1 MNRLMLSA
9 LVCGF
14 ATVVCADPTVLN
26 GNTYRIQDT
35 ADASYTVSSVH
46 EDADWP
52 SGLPTPSFWFDCKQT
67 NDWEFATDA
76 NGRLCVS
83 KIPSLVGDGRSLT
96 SDQMET
102 GSKFPWSSKDMKLP
116 LFVASDPTL
125 GGQPMIDLCDGK
137 SLNSQIG
144 LNFNAVYVHEGD
156 SAKQHLLDKIGTV
169 FAIYGSDFGGGSFL
183 GGGYGYAG
191 KNGNLWTRNRT
202 QTLSS
207 DSADSVRVD
216 YPSPIISSSYSA
228 FAQATVRHFGHV
240 STPDASGFTGGWE
253 VFTFRC
259 ANNETS
265 ASGIGMGDVSPY
277 YHSGG
282 MKIAEMIFFSEVLTD
297 EQVGQVERH
306 LARKWFPAR
315 REDVGVNGRTTLGW
329 YRSAA
334 NASSLSTTFD
344 VPAEE
349 TLELGKL
356 TGGRVKDGV
365 EPKIVKTGEGA
376 LEVGDFA
383 DYGGTV
389 ESRGGTLKFCKRA
402 VPTSV
407 DQLADGLFVRFDA
420 DDSACC
426 DDLVEESD
434 GRLYV
439 RGIKNL
445 AAGVLLGK
453 PVAAYQSTAA
463 NRPWVLKNAI
473 GNKSVFDFGLQCAGE
488 TRRVLKYATFDAGAG
503 TYANATLPSVFTV
516 VALVGAQSNGG
527 HIMDNMFQRE
537 MESIYSAAP
546 FDGSRV
552 GYANNWTQVGLM
564 EYEKTFSGRSDTLGL
579 NATTGRIFVNGRKL
593 DDHAQGYETPGY
605 QVAAWCVPG
614 YKCDYLGGTSGTQCG
629 NLRLGEILV
638 WLRPLS
644 DEELMDA
651 QAYLAKKWLNQTL
664 AGYRDDAKDGVAQ
677 IQKLMVSGKTT
688 VDVPAGAAARIDRM
702 TLEGDVVKTGEGT
715 LYVGQDAETKYN
727 LVVKGGAVKVLEP
740 QVSESC
746 ELAKGP
752 ALHLDAADEKSFI
765 FWPKNGTNFVHR
777 WFAQE
782 GAGCAMNSAAA
793 ETSHPWLDTENT
805 LNGMPCVNFGL
816 PGYERSEPY
825 TRPSMSLDH
834 AYDNA
839 RSIFVVHGS
848 QNGGNTLFGCANGKF
863 DASSN
868 VQYDWPCAGENGK
881 WTCLLTAGANE
892 NLINGEIRVDG
903 ELTDRTAHPDG
914 WSLIEFHTLGG
925 VMISALNCLK
935 DATYNLGGNRY
946 CEILVYERPL
956 SEREKVATRNYLMK
970 KWFPSRPLEPLPSA
984 VPEKMAVAKAYA
996 ADAGE
1001 TFVLD
1006 PEITEIS
1013 SVEGEGTIAK
1023 TGAATLKL
1031 ADFSEF
1037 GGTLEVR
1044 DGTLDITLP
1053 PATNDTSLV
1062 TDGRIL
1068 HLDAQDG
1075 ATLAHEVESG
1085 TGSNVIS
1092 RWTSKVGDICAVPTR
1107 HPNWA
1112 NTTNMPFY
1120 LAHDLNGY
1128 PIVSMYSDAD
1138 YNGRKCAMAFVD
1150 GEGKSV
1156 TLRNIRTA
1164 FWVLGSQEGGGLL
1177 FGGGYKVGEA
1187 TDTLS
1192 CWFRRKPDGTGQD
1205 EGLDYRSGLIG
1216 YQTTLYWPCL
1226 GKAGYWV
1233 NGNKT
1238 AAATPSVLSGG
1249 YDIVAMRLGDGVA
1262 DADTPNTTGLAMLDP
1277 VNTRGYSGHQR
1288 LGELIVYDR
1297 VLSDEEM
1304 ASMQAYL
1311 KAKWGYTQ
1319 KSDVNAAT
1327 VDLAADT
1334 TLKTMGNQYVGKLT
1348 GAGTVDGDVTAGK
1361 LVGEVGADPLTIAGT
1376 YTIAKGLTVELKGL
1390 SSVSGDLKDTV
1401 ITLLEA
1407 EAIDGLENR
1416 LGVVF
1421 TGDAVPEGYKA
1432 KLCTDNGRLAV
1443 IFKPCGLVMIVR

>member
-1 MNRLMLSA
+1 MKQLMLALLAFGITSA
-9 LVCGF
+9 VS
-14 ATVVCADPTVLN
+14 AEAAVLR
-26 GNTYRIQDT
+26 GNTYRIQDAT
-35 ADASYTVSSVH
+35 NASYTVSSVH
-46 EDADWP
+46 ETADWP
-52 SGLPTPSFWFDCKQT
+52 TGLPTPSFWFDCKQT
-67 NDWEFATDA
+67 NGWEFAKDA

-83 KIPSLVGDGRSLT
+83 NIPSLVGDGRSLT
-96 SDQMET
+96 SDQMGT
-102 GSKFPWSSKDMKLP
+102 GTQFPTWTQKLP
-116 LFVASDPTL
+116 IFVASDPML

-156 SAKQHLLDKIGTV
+156 AEKQHLLDKIGTV
-169 FAIYGSDFGGGSFL
+169 FAIYGSDLGGGSFL
-183 GGGYGYAG
+183 GGGYGYGG
-191 KNGNLWTRNRT
+191 KDGKLWSRSRT
-202 QTLSS
+202 QTFSSKSS
-207 DSADSVRVD
+207 DSVQVD
-216 YPSPIISSSYSA
+216 YPSPVVLSSYSA
-228 FAQATVRHFGHV
+228 FTQATVRHFGHV
-240 STPDASGFTGGWE
+240 SGPDVSGFSGGWE

-259 ANNETS
+259 ANNDTS
-265 ASGIGMGDVSPY
+265 ASGIGLGDAGAY

-282 MKIAEMIFFSEVLTD
+282 MKIAEMIFFTEILTD
-297 EQVGQVERH
+297 EQVERVERH
-306 LARKWFPAR
+306 LARKWFPNR
-315 REDVGVNGRTTLGW
+315 REDVGVNGRTALGW

-356 TGGRVKDGV
+356 TGGRVKGGV
-365 EPKIVKTGEGA
+365 EPRVVKTGEGS

-402 VPTSV
+402 IPTSV

-420 DDSACC
+420 DDPECC
-426 DDLVEESD
+426 DDLVEETD

-439 RGIKNL
+439 KGIKNL
-445 AAGVLLGK
+445 ASGVLLDK
-453 PVAAYQSTAA
+453 PVAAYQSDAA

-473 GNKSVFDFGLQCAGE
+473 GNKSVIDFGLQCAGE
-488 TRRVLKYATFDAGAG
+488 TRRVLRYATYDAGAG
-503 TYANATLPSVFTV
+503 TYADADLPSVFTV

-527 HIMDNMFQRE
+527 HIMNNMFQRQD
-537 MESIYSAAP
+537 ESCYSASPWQNTA
-546 FDGSRV
+546 
-552 GYANNWTQVGLM
+552 YAGNWTTHGLM
-564 EYEKTFSGRSDTLGL
+564 DLKLFSSGLTGTTLGH

-593 DDHAQGYETPGY
+593 DASTQGYETPGY

-614 YKCDYLGGTSGTQCG
+614 YKCSFLGGVSASGQRG

-664 AGYRDDAKDGVAQ
+664 AGYEDDAKNGVAQ
-677 IQKLMVSGKTT
+677 IQKLTVSGKTT
-688 VDVPAGAAARIDRM
+688 IDVPAGASARIDKM
-702 TLEGDVVKTGEGT
+702 TFEADAVKTGEGT
-715 LYVGQDAETKYN
+715 LYVGQDAEMKYN

-740 QVSESC
+740 QVTESC
-746 ELAKGP
+746 ELAKAP
-752 ALHLDAADEKSFI
+752 ALHLDAADAKSFI

-782 GAGCAMNSAAA
+782 GPGCAVNSAAA
-793 ETSHPWLDTENT
+793 ETGHPWLDTENT

-816 PGYERSEPY
+816 PAYDWIAANS
-825 TRPSMSLDH
+825 RPSMSLDH

-839 RSIFVVHGS
+839 RSIFVVHGA
-848 QNGGNTLFGCANGKF
+848 QNGGNTLFGCATSKF
-863 DASSN
+863 DASAN
-868 VQYDWPCAGENGK
+868 VQYDWPCAGANGK
-881 WTCLLTAGANE
+881 WTCLLTAGANA
-892 NLINGEIRVDG
+892 NLVNGEIRVDG

-925 VMISALNCLK
+925 VMVSALNCRQ
-935 DATYNLGGNRY
+935 DGTYGLGGNRY
-946 CEILVYERPL
+946 CEILVYERLL
-956 SEREKVATRNYLMK
+956 SEREKVATRNYLTK
-970 KWFPSRPLEPLPSA
+970 KWFPARSLEPLPPA
-984 VPEKMAVAKAYA
+984 VQEKTAIAKAYA

-1001 TFVLD
+1001 THVLD
-1006 PEITEIS
+1006 PEMTEIS

-1023 TGAATLKL
+1023 TGSATLKL

-1037 GGTLEVR
+1037 CGTLEVR
-1044 DGTLDITLP
+1044 GGTLDITLP

-1062 TDGRIL
+1062 ADGRIL

-1075 ATLAHEVESG
+1075 ATLAHAVEAE

-1107 HPNWA
+1107 HPNSSA
-1112 NTTNMPFY
+1112 TTNMPLY

-1128 PIVSMYSDAD
+1128 PIVSMYSDENW
-1138 YNGRKCAMAFVD
+1138 NGRKCAMAFVD

-1156 TLRNIRTA
+1156 TLRNIRTV

-1177 FGGGYKVGEA
+1177 FGPGCKTGET
-1187 TDTLS
+1187 TDTLL
-1192 CWFRRKPDGTGQD
+1192 CWYRNKVDGKGQD
-1205 EGLDYRSGLIG
+1205 DGHDYRCGLIG

-1226 GKAGYWV
+1226 GNAGYWV

-1238 AAATPSVLSGG
+1238 AAFSTPSVLSGG
-1249 YDIVAMRLGDGVA
+1249 YDIVAMRLEDGVA

-1277 VNTRGYSGHQR
+1277 VSSRSYSGHQR

-1297 VLSDEEM
+1297 VLTDDEM

-1348 GAGTVDGDVTAGK
+1348 GAGTVDGDVTAGM
-1361 LVGEVGADPLTIAGT
+1361 LVGEVGADPLEITGT
-1376 YTIAKGLTVELKGL
+1376 YTIAEGLVVELKGL
-1390 SSVSGDLKDTV
+1390 SSVSGDLRDTV

-1407 EAIDGLENR
+1407 EAILGLENR
-1416 LGVVF
+1416 SSVVF
-1421 TGDAVPEGYKA
+1421 TGDAVPEGYTA
-1432 KLCTDNGRLAV
+1432 KLCTDGGKLTV
-1443 IFKPCGLVMIVR
+1443 TFKPRGLVMVVR